1 MTDIANIP
9 IVKILKDLKYITNE
23 IIRKEG
29 LFSQEDLKD
38 VSQII
43 VKKNLDSTVSVTF
56 VSGGFSLFCCR

>member
-9 IVKILKDLKYITNE
+9 IVKMLKDLKYITNE
-23 IIRKEG
+23 IVRKEG

-43 VKKNLDSTVSVTF
+43 VKKNLDSTLSVTF
-56 VSGGFSLFCCR
+56 VGGISLCCR